1 MNQQHLKRDLALIRA
16 KSPLV
21 HNITNYVAM
30 NFSAN
35 ALLAIGASPVMA
47 HAVEEMEDMVGIASA
62 LVINIGTLDAEWVK
76 GMLTAGRAA
85 HRLGKPIVLDP
96 VGVGATPYRTQ
107 TAWQIIREC
116 HPTIVRGNASEIMA
130 LVNADIKSKGLD
142 SSQSS
147 DDAVESAKQLAKTTG
162 AVVVISGA
170 TDYITDGTRV
180 ETITNGSSLMTQVTA
195 MGCTAS
201 SIVGAFAGIN
211 PNPFE
216 ASLHGMAVMSI
227 CGERAA
233 AKKASPGSLMVNFIN
248 ELASPNPSQGGEFK
262 GAMFESPLLGRGRGE
277 APSFD
282 LSLYLVTDRTLAQG
296 RDMSWIVRE
305 AVAGGVTM
313 VQLREKECSTAEFVA
328 LARELKTVL
337 QPLGIP
343 LIINDRIDVALAVD
357 ADGVHIGQSDMPYD
371 TARALL
377 GKEKIIGLSVE
388 TIEEVMAAN
397 ALDVDYIGISPVYA
411 TPTKTDTLTPFGLE
425 GIEEVMRLSRHR
437 CVAIGGM
444 NRDTIGEVIARGIE
458 GVAVV
463 SAIVAADSP
472 RQASKE
478 LVGIIQKNRSEHH
491 KNNFQL
497 SIVNSQI
504 KKVLAIAGSDSGGG
518 AGIQADIKSISA
530 NGCFATSAITAI
542 TAQNTLGVNAVEGL
556 SIDIV
561 EGQID
566 AVLSD
571 IGADSIKIGM
581 LHSTEVVLAVAR
593 LLRKYNVSN
602 VVLDPVMVSTSG
614 HRLIEDSAVEV
625 LGHELIPLAR
635 VITPNI
641 PEAEILLGE
650 SIAAQEDLPAA
661 ARRLAEKYGVSVL
674 LKAGH
679 LKNDELIDVFYN
691 READELVELSACRVD
706 TCNTHGTGCTLSS
719 AFAAQLAKG
728 LSLTDAARAAKTYI
742 NEAILCGASYKIGHG
757 HGPVSHFYGLVE
769 R

>member
-76 GMLTAGRAA
+76 GMLTAGRSA

-116 HPTIVRGNASEIMA
+116 HPTIIRGNASEIMA
-130 LVNADIKSKGLD
+130 LVNADIKSKGVD

-211 PNPFE
+211 PDPFE
-216 ASLHGMAVMSI
+216 ASLHGMALMGI
-227 CGERAA
+227 CGERAV
-233 AKKASPGSLMVNFIN
+233 AKKASPGSLMINFID

-397 ALDVDYIGISPVYA
+397 TLDVDYIGISPVYA

-472 RQASKE
+472 RQASAE
-478 LVGIIQKNRSEHH
+478 LVNIVQRHRISNTRIIQ
-491 KNNFQL
+491 
-497 SIVNSQI
+497 NSKFKIQNYPR
-504 KKVLAIAGSDSGGG
+504 VLTIAGSDSGGG

-542 TAQNTLGVNAVEGL
+542 TAQNTLGVNAIERL
-556 SIDIV
+556 SVDII
-561 EGQID
+561 EKQID

-571 IGADSIKIGM
+571 IGADCVKIGM
-581 LHSTEVVLAVAR
+581 LHSTEVVHCVAR
-593 LLRKYNVSN
+593 MLRKYGVTDI
-602 VVLDPVMVSTSG
+602 VLDPVMISTSG
-614 HRLIEDSAVEV
+614 HKLLEDSAIEA
-625 LGHELIPLAR
+625 LKSELIPMVR

-641 PEAEILLGE
+641 PEAEVLLGE
-650 SIAAQEDLPAA
+650 SISKQDELPDA

-679 LKNDELIDVFYN
+679 LIDDELIDIFYN
-691 READELVELSACRVD
+691 RESGETIALRAHHID
-706 TCNTHGTGCTLSS
+706 TRNTHGTGCTLSS

-728 LSLTDAARAAKTYI
+728 LPLTEAARAAKHYI
-742 NEAILCGASYKIGHG
+742 NQAIVHGARYEIGHG
-757 HGPVSHFYGLVE
+757 HGPVAHFIKL
-769 R
+769 